1 MKRRNFLKSALGA
14 TAAAPFILNGNYARA
29 TTPLSWLASL
39 PQEADSDKILII
51 CQLFGGNDG
60 LNTVIP
66 ADDPEYYKLRPNIN
80 IPKDRCWNKIG
91 NIYLN
96 PTLSYGDAGGIAT
109 MLEMGNVAIVQ
120 GIGYDRPNLSHFR
133 STDIWLSG
141 LNPSPDNASADI
153 RLETGW
159 IGRYLEQKY
168 PGFPL
173 TLPEDPLAI
182 QLGGFSLALMSSK
195 GRMGI
200 EVINPAGQAG
210 VGAFTDELDSQS
222 AGTHY
227 ELEYAFIADIAA
239 RSDVYAQKVRNAY
252 ALGAPKL
259 KGKYQTDSFAKQ
271 MAAVAALIAGGLQTK
286 VYVVSMG
293 GFDTHVTQQTG
304 FNTGAHPSLLYRFSD
319 AVANFMND
327 MISLEHADR
336 VMGMSVSEFGRRPEE
351 NGSLGTDHGAA
362 SVQFVFG
369 THVNSGVYGKAPDL
383 KNLNENSDLVYDI
396 DYREVYAEVLG
407 DWFGVPSLDTVRE
420 ILQKDDLYPLDVLEP
435 LPSSVSRTSGA
446 SFEIVGNYPNPFSS
460 RTTLEIS
467 MTEATRVSIE
477 VTSMRGERLAMVER
491 MLDKGHQQIQLD
503 LDLATGSYFCTV
515 QSPQGKASRI
525 ISCVR

>member
-14 TAAAPFILNGNYARA
+14 TAAAPFILNGEYARA
-29 TTPLSWLASL
+29 TTPLNWLASL
-39 PQEADSDKILII
+39 PQEVESDKILVI

-66 ADDPEYYKLRPNIN
+66 ADDPAYYALRPNIGIAKN
-80 IPKDRCWNKIG
+80 QTWNKIG

-96 PTLSYGDAGGIAT
+96 PVLSYGEQGGIAR
-109 MLEMGNVAIVQ
+109 MLEMGNLAIVQ
-120 GIGYDRPNLSHFR
+120 GVGYDNPNLSHFR

-141 LNPSPDNASADI
+141 INNSDPNV

-159 IGRYLEQKY
+159 IGRYLEDKY
-168 PGFPL
+168 KDFPQN
-173 TLPEDPLAI
+173 LPKHPLAI
-182 QLGGFSLALMSSK
+182 QLGGFSLALTSSK

-222 AGTHY
+222 TGTHY

-239 RSDVYAQKVRNAY
+239 RSDEYASAVKDAY
-252 ALGAPKL
+252 ATGAAKL
-259 KGKYQTDSFAKQ
+259 KGKYGTDSFGKQ
-271 MAAVAALIAGGLQTK
+271 MASVAALIAGGLNTK

-304 FNTGAHPSLLYRFSD
+304 FNTGTHPTLLARFSD
-319 AVANFMND
+319 AVANFMYD
-327 MISLEHADR
+327 MITLEHADR
-336 VMGMSVSEFGRRPEE
+336 VMGMSISEFGRRPEE

-369 THVNSGVYGKAPDL
+369 TQVNSGVFGKAPDL
-383 KNLNENSDLVYDI
+383 TNLNENRDLVYDI

-407 DWFGVPSLDTVRE
+407 DWFGVPTLEQVRT
-420 ILQKDDLYPLDVLEP
+420 ILQKDDLYPIDVIAP
-435 LPSSVSRTSGA
+435 QSSVKRSSRTS
-446 SFEIVGNYPNPFSS
+446 FNIVGNYPNPFSS
-460 RTTLEIS
+460 RTTLEVS
-467 MTEATRVSIE
+467 LTEAARVSIE
-477 VTSMRGERLAMVER
+477 VTSMRGERLLTVER
-491 MLDKGHQQIQLD
+491 TLGAGHQQVPLD
-503 LDLATGSYFCTV
+503 LDLATGSYLCIV
-515 QSPQGKASRI
+515 RSPQGSASRV

>member
-1 MKRRNFLKSALGA
+1 MKRRNFLRSALGA

-29 TTPLSWLASL
+29 TTPLNWLASL
-39 PQEADSDKILII
+39 PQANEDDKILII

-66 ADDPEYYKLRPNIN
+66 ADDPEYYKLRPNIS
-80 IPKDRCWNKIG
+80 IPKNQCWNNIG

-96 PTLSYGDAGGIAT
+96 PTLSYGDRGGIAT

-120 GIGYDRPNLSHFR
+120 GVGYDNPNLSHFR

-141 LNPSPDNASADI
+141 INDSNPDH

-168 PGFPL
+168 PDFPQS
-173 TLPEDPLAI
+173 LPDHPLAI
-182 QLGGFSLALMSSK
+182 QLGGFSLALTSSK

-210 VGAFTDELDSQS
+210 VGSVTDQLDSQS

-239 RSDVYAQKVRNAY
+239 RSDKYAQAVKAAY
-252 ALGAPKL
+252 AAGAAKL

-271 MAAVAALIAGGLQTK
+271 MSAVAALIAGGLETK

-293 GFDTHVTQQTG
+293 GFDTHITQQTG
-304 FNTGAHPSLLYRFSD
+304 FNTGAHPGLLNRFSD
-319 AVANFMND
+319 AVANFMYD
-327 MISLEHADR
+327 MISLEQADR
-336 VMGMSVSEFGRRPEE
+336 VMGMSISEFGRRPEE

-383 KNLNENSDLVYDI
+383 SNLNENRDLVYDI

-407 DWFGVPSLDTVRE
+407 DWFGVELADVRT
-420 ILQKDDLYPLDVLEP
+420 ILHKDDLYPLDVLEAP
-435 LPSSVSRTSGA
+435 TGSVRRTPGSTFA
-446 SFEIVGNYPNPFSS
+446 ITGNYPNPFSS
-460 RTTLEIS
+460 RTTLEVS
-467 MTEATRVSIE
+467 LTEAAHVSIE
-477 VTSMRGERLAMVER
+477 ITSMHGERVAMMER
-491 MLDKGHQQIQLD
+491 MLGSGHQKIQLD
-503 LDLATGSYFCTV
+503 LDLAAGSYFCTV
-515 QSPQGKASRI
+515 RSPQGKASRI

>member
-1 MKRRNFLKSALGA
+1 MKRRNFLRSALTA
-14 TAAAPFILNGNYARA
+14 TAAAPFILNGEHARA
-29 TTPLSWLASL
+29 TTPLQWLASL
-39 PQEADSDKILII
+39 PQSGEDDKILVI

-66 ADDPEYYKLRPNIN
+66 ADDPEYYKLRPNIS
-80 IPKDRCWNKIG
+80 IPKDRCWNEIG

-96 PTLSYGDAGGIAT
+96 PTLSYGDRGGIAK

-120 GIGYDRPNLSHFR
+120 GVGYDNPNLSHFR

-141 LNPSPDNASADI
+141 INDSNPDH

-159 IGRYLEQKY
+159 VGRYLEQKY
-168 PGFPL
+168 PSFPQN
-173 TLPEDPLAI
+173 LPDHPLAI

-210 VGAFTDELDSQS
+210 VGALTDALDADS

-239 RSDVYAQKVRNAY
+239 RSDKYAQAVKNAF
-252 ALGAPKL
+252 AAGAPKL

-271 MAAVAALIAGGLQTK
+271 LSAVAALIAGGLDTK

-293 GFDTHVTQQTG
+293 GYDTHVTQQTG
-304 FNTGAHPSLLYRFSD
+304 FNTGAHPTLLNRFSD
-319 AVANFMND
+319 AVANFMYD
-327 MISLEHADR
+327 MISLEYADR
-336 VMGMSVSEFGRRPEE
+336 VMGLSISEFGRRPEE

-369 THVNSGVYGKAPDL
+369 THVNSGVFGKAPDL
-383 KNLNENSDLVYDI
+383 KNLNENGDLIYDI
-396 DYREVYAEVLG
+396 DYREVYAEILG
-407 DWFGVPSLDTVRE
+407 DWFGQDLDTVRT
-420 ILQKDDLYPLDVLEP
+420 ILQKDDLYPIDVLEAP
-435 LPSSVSRTSGA
+435 QGAVARDEGPAFTIASV
-446 SFEIVGNYPNPFSS
+446 YPNPFAT
-460 RTTLEIS
+460 RTTLEFS
-467 MTEATRVSIE
+467 MPEAARVSIE
-477 VTSMRGERLAMVER
+477 VTSMRGERVGSVER
-491 MLDKGHQQIQLD
+491 SLAKGRQQVSLDMD
-503 LDLATGSYFCTV
+503 LSTGSYLCTV
-515 QSPQGKASRI
+515 RSPYGTASRI